1 MFFPQ
6 RRLIMETHKEEG
18 FWKRVNA
25 NVHRFFEELKEE
37 SVASNPRKPVD
48 CCNPPTSSKIG
59 QKFKI

>member
-1 MFFPQ
+1 
-6 RRLIMETHKEEG
+6 METHKEEG

-48 CCNPPTSSKIG
+48 CCNPPTPPQTQ
-59 QKFKI
+59 QKLMAPKR